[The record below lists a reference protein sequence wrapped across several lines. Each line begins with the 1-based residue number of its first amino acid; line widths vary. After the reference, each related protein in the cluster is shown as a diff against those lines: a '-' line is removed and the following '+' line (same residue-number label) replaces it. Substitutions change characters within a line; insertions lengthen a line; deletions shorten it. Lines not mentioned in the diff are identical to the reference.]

1 MDSEDPPGRIHVFAQ
16 PFPYGFQEVVEDLHL
31 WKHQGVRAEHETFID
46 FLNSETGDGGVDL
59 IVLGTCQYDLPYW
72 YDALKDA
79 WDRRDADHKFSIVCY
94 VHNARDM
101 EWQRWIPYWAQRNAI
116 RLLAIGDHVAKAFR
130 DKFAEAADSRDPSLF
145 AADFEH
151 VPVDVHIPVLDIPNL
166 PVKEAPRHLVRAVI
180 QGKFEIER
188 RDYVRIFQEL
198 IESLYEDPAAWGYH
212 PLEDRTAFEPNHES
226 AIPPFQLLLVG
237 SQYLGVPGELENVVV
252 VHRDL
257 PYKEFYNLI
266 ANSDIVL
273 PAFADNSYY
282 EIRASSTVA
291 LATELNVPMLVTNR
305 TRRTYGFIDDDR
317 IVVTRPAAMS
327 EVQALKALRTGDA
340 FPFFASDPAGT
351 GLTMGEI
358 PAVRAGVEEMMRKGW
373 VKSRS
378 EWVQWR
384 EWLWQQNRE
393 VAEHILRDIP

>member
-1 MDSEDPPGRIHVFAQ
+1 MDSQDAPGQIHVFAQ
-16 PFPYGFQEVVEDLHL
+16 PFPYGFQEVVDDLHL
-31 WKHQGVRAEHETFID
+31 WKHQGVRAEHDTFIN

-79 WDRRDADHKFSIVCY
+79 WNRRDADHKFKIVCY
-94 VHNARDM
+94 VHNAKDM
-101 EWQRWIPYWAQRNAI
+101 EWDRWIPYWAQRNAI
-116 RLLAIGDHVAKAFR
+116 RLLAIGSHVAKAFQ
-130 DKFAEAADSRDPSLF
+130 DKFAEAADSRDPHLF

-151 VPVDVHIPVLDIPNL
+151 VSVDVHIPVLDIPNL
-166 PVKEAPRHLVRAVI
+166 PAKEAPRHLVRAVI

-198 IESLYEDPAAWGYH
+198 IESLNEDPAAWGYY
-212 PLEDRTAFEPNHES
+212 PLESRTAFEPNHDS
-226 AIPPFQLLLVG
+226 PIPPFQLLLVG
-237 SQYLGVPGELENVVV
+237 SQYLGVPDELANVVV
-252 VHRDL
+252 IYRDL
-257 PYKEFYNLI
+257 PYMEFYDLI

-282 EIRASSTVA
+282 EFRASSTVA

-305 TRRTYGFIDDDR
+305 TRHTYGFIDDDR

-340 FPFFASDPAGT
+340 SSFFASDPAGT
-351 GLTMGEI
+351 GMTMGEI
-358 PAVRAGVEEMMRKGW
+358 PAVRAGVEQMMWNGW
-373 VKSRS
+373 VKSKS
-378 EWVQWR
+378 EWEEWR
-384 EWLWQQNRE
+384 EWLRQQNTQ
-393 VAEHILRDIP
+393 VAERILRDIP